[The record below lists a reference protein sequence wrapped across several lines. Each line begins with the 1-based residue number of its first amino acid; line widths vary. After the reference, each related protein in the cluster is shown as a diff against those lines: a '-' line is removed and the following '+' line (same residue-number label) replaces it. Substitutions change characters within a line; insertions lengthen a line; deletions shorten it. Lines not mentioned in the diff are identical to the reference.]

1 MCIKWIRQKIHYDKL
16 LDVSDQENSTAEEK
30 ADVAEEKADNRYK
43 FQEWYLKEFKEE
55 LESDCF
61 KTLLQ
66 AALPTPQNKKLIS
79 NSSGM

>member
-16 LDVSDQENSTAEEK
+16 LDISGVDQGNTAAEEKTDTAEEK
-30 ADVAEEKADNRYK
+30 TAIENGFK

-61 KTLLQ
+61 KTLLED
-66 AALPTPQNKKLIS
+66 ARK
-79 NSSGM
+79 

>member
-1 MCIKWIRQKIHYDKL
+1 MCIKWIRQKIHYNKL
-16 LDVSDQENSTAEEK
+16 LDVSDQENTAAEASKEK
-30 ADVAEEKADNRYK
+30 ASTGYK

-66 AALPTPQNKKLIS
+66 AALPPQNKKLIS
-79 NSSGM
+79 NTVDC